1 MSELANAF
9 VQLDEQTVYK
19 LVDQKISEGVSPL
32 DIIKECNQGL
42 TEVGELFASG
52 KYYLTE
58 LMFSAEIMQA
68 VMEKLEPLIS
78 NTENKQ
84 NTLGTVVI
92 GTVKGD
98 IHDIGKSIV
107 VSLLKTHGFDV
118 IDLGVDVPAEKFI
131 EAVKQS
137 GAKVLGMSA
146 LLNSTY
152 QEMKNVVDALEKAGL
167 RENVKVIIGG
177 TICTENV
184 RKFTGADAY
193 ANDAMT
199 GVKFAKS
206 VYGVE

>member
-42 TEVGELFASG
+42 TEVGELFALG
-52 KYYLTE
+52 QYYLTE

-107 VSLLKTHGFDV
+107 VSLLKTHGFEV

-152 QEMKNVVDALEKAGL
+152 QEMKNVVDALEEAGL

>member
-9 VQLDEQTVYK
+9 IQLDEQTVYK

-52 KYYLTE
+52 QYYLTE

-84 NTLGTVVI
+84 NTLGTV
-92 GTVKGD
+92 
-98 IHDIGKSIV
+98 
-107 VSLLKTHGFDV
+107 
-118 IDLGVDVPAEKFI
+118 
-131 EAVKQS
+131 
-137 GAKVLGMSA
+137 
-146 LLNSTY
+146 
-152 QEMKNVVDALEKAGL
+152 
-167 RENVKVIIGG
+167 VKVIIGG